1 MDISYIGNC
10 VILSVVYKF
19 DDLLCCANAV
29 SGDGSNIDIP
39 AVFISRE
46 AGYILSEFVDDK
58 DARLYLLPALETSAW
73 SILAIS
79 SISLL
84 TVSAVLSTFF
94 LLRRQQL
101 RRVTIR
107 ILQEPTGLS
116 NDEIKALSTSTYNQ
130 KDVASPET
138 CTICL
143 EEFTD
148 GEMLRIFQCN
158 HGKDVF
164 TYSCQHTFLHI
175 YIHLHIHTLYILG
188 LKCHLVIVEG

>member
-1 MDISYIGNC
+1 MSGNGFG
-10 VILSVVYKF
+10 IE
-19 DDLLCCANAV
+19 
-29 SGDGSNIDIP
+29 IP
-39 AVFISRE
+39 AVFISKE
-46 AGYILSEFVDDK
+46 AGHLLSHFVNDK
-58 DARLYLLPALETSAW
+58 DAKLYMLPALETSAW

-107 ILQEPTGLS
+107 IVQEPTGLS
-116 NDEIKALSTSTYNQ
+116 NDEIKTLSTSTYNQ

-143 EEFTD
+143 EEFAD
-148 GEMLRIFQCN
+148 GEKLRIFQCN

-164 TYSCQHTFLHI
+164 TYACQHTFIHI
-175 YIHLHIHTLYILG
+175 YIHVHILALYILG
-188 LKCHLVIVEG
+188 LKCHLGDS